1 LKGFDSANWHATI
14 DDDSSSV
21 TFSLLSPDGDQGYP
35 GNLNAFARYSLSP
48 VSGEVKVEYWG
59 IPDKKTPIN
68 LSNHVY
74 LNLAGHNKGWGLT
87 IPLIVVEASQTDA
100 FLQTNAKKSNKKVM
114 KLHVYYF

>member
-1 LKGFDSANWHATI
+1 MKGFDSANWHATI

-48 VSGEVKVEYWG
+48 VSGELKVEYWG

-87 IPLIVVEASQTDA
+87 IDDSCRSKPDRCLFADKCQNKIT
-100 FLQTNAKKSNKKVM
+100 KK
-114 KLHVYYF
+114 L

>member
-1 LKGFDSANWHATI
+1 MIFLKGFGSANWHATI
-14 DDDSSSV
+14 DDDSLSV

-48 VSGEVKVEYWG
+48 VSGDLKVEYWG

-74 LNLAGHNKGWGLT
+74 LNLAGHNKGLYL
-87 IPLIVVEASQTDA
+87 ILVLIIVVGTIQKVVSNFAELMTI
-100 FLQTNAKKSNKKVM
+100 KKSLVF
-114 KLHVYYF
+114 LS